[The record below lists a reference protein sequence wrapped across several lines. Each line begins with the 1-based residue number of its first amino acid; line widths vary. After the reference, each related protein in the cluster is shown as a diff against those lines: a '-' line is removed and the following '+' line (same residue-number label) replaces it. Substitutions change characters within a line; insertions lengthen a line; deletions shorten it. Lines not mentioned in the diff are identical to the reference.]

1 MAEQII
7 DGTGSGY
14 KSKVDSNNRLHV
26 RAVSS
31 TELSNAALQGEAYNV
46 STGAITLTSA
56 NESAVGYFKYNGT
69 DPVVIKEILVIINPS
84 TGGSGVGTIKIKK
97 NPTGGT
103 IISNAVPIP
112 TASNRDFSS
121 AKTLDGLIYKG
132 VEGDTITGETEDF
145 AVSTRDAAFSGVLAF
160 DAATIVLRKGNTL
173 AITFEPATGNTSQT
187 IVVAGTIYV
196 DTATVNGGV

>member
-7 DGTGSGY
+7 DGTGSGR
-14 KSKVDSNNRLHV
+14 KAKVDSNNRLHV

-31 TELSNAALQGEAYNV
+31 TELSNAVLHGEAYNV
-46 STGAITLTSA
+46 STGAITLTSG
-56 NESAVGYFKYNGT
+56 NESAVGYFKYDGD
-69 DPVVIKEILVIINPS
+69 DPIIIKEILVIINPS
-84 TGGSGVGTIKIKK
+84 TGGAGASTIKIKK

-103 IISNAVPIP
+103 IISNAVTVS

-121 AKTLDGLIYKG
+121 AKSIDGSLYKG

-145 AVSTRDAAFSGVLAF
+145 AISTRDAAFSGVLSF
-160 DAATIVLRKGNTL
+160 DAAPIALRKGNTL

-196 DTATVNGGV
+196 DTATVNGGE